1 MEYIVNLN
9 EFAEGA
15 AAEKF
20 NREMQR
26 ILENIA
32 DPNTDPKKKRTLTMT
47 VTLTADDARD
57 VVSTDVQVKSKLVPE
72 NSVGS
77 KLLIDVDSKG
87 SLVGRELKSGTK
99 GQTYITDD
107 GDVAEDTGKVID
119 FRNTK

>member
-32 DPNTDPKKKRTLTMT
+32 DPNTDPTKKRTLTMT
-47 VTLTADDARD
+47 VTLTADAARD
-57 VVSTDVQVKSKLVPE
+57 VVATDVAVKSKLVPE

-87 SLVGRELKSGTK
+87 GLVGRELKSGTK

-107 GDVAEDTGKVID
+107 GEVAEDTGKVID